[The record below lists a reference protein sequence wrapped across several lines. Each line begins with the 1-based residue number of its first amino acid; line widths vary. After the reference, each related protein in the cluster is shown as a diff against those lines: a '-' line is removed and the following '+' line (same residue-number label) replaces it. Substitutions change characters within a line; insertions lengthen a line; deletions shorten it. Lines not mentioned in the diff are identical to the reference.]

1 MAQQRF
7 VSFYHNN
14 VPTSA
19 ANGMFDLEKNPMTEV
34 PIFVAVRNF
43 LKQKNII
50 LNTYDIHTEGP
61 TVQNIHWDLPYPTL
75 SNIPIWKS
83 IVTNRDK
90 NVLIATEPP
99 TVNPFNYMK
108 PFHRYFLK
116 VFTWNDA
123 LVDNKKYFKFRLPK
137 ASTGIRTKAKP
148 FLEKKFLTLMNAN
161 KSSFY
166 PFALIHPEVRELYS
180 ERIKAI
186 EFFEKSIPDSFSL
199 YGRGWNKPKKR
210 NLKEL
215 TVGFKKYATY
225 KGEVVDKIAVLSHFK
240 YCLCFE
246 NLTNVNGFIT
256 EKIFDCFKARC
267 VPVYWGANDITRNIP
282 KTCFIDFRNFRNYR
296 KLLTYLQALNESTY
310 RKYIENIEKLLADK
324 KFIDDWFEEGFAKFF
339 SENVLL

>member
-1 MAQQRF
+1 MAQQKF

-14 VPTSA
+14 VPTSQ
-19 ANGMFDLEKNPMTEV
+19 ANGMFDLKKNPMTEV

-108 PFHRYFLK
+108 LFHHFFLK

-137 ASTGIRTKAKP
+137 ASTGILTKAKP
-148 FLEKKFLTLMNAN
+148 FREKQFLTLINAN

-180 ERIKAI
+180 ERIRAI

-199 YGRGWNKPKKR
+199 YGRGWNRPKKHSIQER
-210 NLKEL
+210 FF
-215 TVGFKKYATY
+215 GFKTYTSY
-225 KGEVVDKIAVLSHFK
+225 KGEVFDKIEVLSQFK
-240 YCLCFE
+240 YCIVFE

-267 VPVYWGANDITRNIP
+267 VPIYWGANDIEKYVPTN
-282 KTCFIDFRNFRNYR
+282 CYIDFREFLNYE
-296 KLLTYLQALNESTY
+296 KLLAYLNSIDESTY
-310 RKYIENIEKLLADK
+310 NRFVQNIGKLLADK
-324 KFIDDWFEEGFAKFF
+324 KFIADWFEEGFAKFF